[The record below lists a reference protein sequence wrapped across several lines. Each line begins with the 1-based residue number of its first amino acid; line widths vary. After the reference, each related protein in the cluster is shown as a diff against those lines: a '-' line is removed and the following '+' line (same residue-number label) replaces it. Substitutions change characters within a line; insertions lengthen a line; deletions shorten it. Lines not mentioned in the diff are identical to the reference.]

1 MNLMVSDA
9 TPLPADVQQGIGKVM
24 SANRLGDGEVVFL
37 DRAGSWSKRIDDALV
52 AAKADEAA
60 LKALADRAVK
70 ARLVTALEVI
80 DVARENGRV
89 RPLHI
94 RERIRA
100 LGPTVRPDLGKQAE
114 GTGGAFK
121 ADE

>member
-1 MNLMVSDA
+1 MNAMTDA
-9 TPLPADVQQGIGKVM
+9 LPAIPALTDGVGKLA

-37 DRAGSWSKRIDDALV
+37 TAAGDWSPRIDEGAV
-52 AAKADEAA
+52 VAKADAAAIEAHA
-60 LKALADRAVK
+60 AAGVK
-70 ARLVTALEVI
+70 ARRVTSVEII

>member
-1 MNLMVSDA
+1 MTDA
-9 TPLPADVQQGIGKVM
+9 LPAIPALTDGVGKLA

-37 DRAGSWSKRIDDALV
+37 TAAGDWSPRIDEGAV
-52 AAKADEAA
+52 VAKADAAAIEAHA
-60 LKALADRAVK
+60 AAGVK
-70 ARLVTALEVI
+70 ARRVTSVEII